1 MSRKYLTD
9 LKMSIDDEF
18 PANLPLTRKAIV
30 QVKGG
35 MTIQDIPLPPVQP
48 LNILVKTVAVAL
60 NPTDYKTAQNF
71 PSPGATVG
79 CDFSGIVIYIGEEAA
94 RNPQP
99 WKVGDRVCGP
109 IHGSNPIDHA
119 GGAFAEY
126 VQTPADLVMRIPDS
140 ISWED
145 GAAIGGTGHGSLC
158 LGLWEYLNVPGR
170 PEKPAKDPEYVLVY
184 VRTLLK

>member
-1 MSRKYLTD
+1 
-9 LKMSIDDEF
+9 MSIGDER
-18 PANLPLTRKAIV
+18 PEGLPLTRKAII

-35 MTIQDIPLPPVQP
+35 MEIQDIALPPVEP
-48 LNILVKTVAVAL
+48 LNIVVKTVAVAL

-79 CDFSGIVIYIGEEAA
+79 CDFAGTIVYIGNEAA
-94 RNPQP
+94 KRPQP
-99 WKVGDRVCGP
+99 WKIGDRVCGP

-126 VQTPADLVMRIPDS
+126 VQTPADLVMRIPES

-158 LGLWEYLNVPGR
+158 LGLWEYLQAPGR
-170 PEKPAKDPEYVLVY
+170 PDNPAKEPEYVLVY
-184 VRTLLK
+184 ARTSFPSEIFSQG